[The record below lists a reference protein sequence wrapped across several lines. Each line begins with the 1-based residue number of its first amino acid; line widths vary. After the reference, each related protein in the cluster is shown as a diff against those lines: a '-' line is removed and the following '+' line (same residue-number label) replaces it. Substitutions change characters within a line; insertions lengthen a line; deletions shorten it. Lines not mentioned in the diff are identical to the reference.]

1 MDPYFFVV
9 FQFTLIYEANL
20 THLQYF
26 NCPKPAVFVWPS
38 WVQVP
43 LHVIFLTVNRI

>member
-9 FQFTLIYEANL
+9 FQLFLTYVANL

-26 NCPKPAVFVWPS
+26 NYLKPAVFVWPL

-43 LHVIFLTVNRI
+43 LHIVFLLNRI